1 MTRRKAMTLNEHIDL
16 MKAEGSYNSFVA
28 MRERQEDQRQ
38 KHAAEYKR
46 SEVPLMKAL
55 HGAGINVDSVW
66 TLVNQSKPYPE
77 ALPVLIE
84 ELQKSHPPKVINGIA
99 RALAVPAARYAWP
112 ILVREFKKW
121 PNGAPNEL
129 TAKGG
134 LACALAATVTIEKI
148 DELIELVKDPS
159 NGRARVLLLRGL
171 RRSRQP
177 QAKQAIEAVAFDP
190 DLAVEIASWR
200 KRKTKTDH

>member
-28 MRERQEDQRQ
+28 MRERQEDQRE
-38 KHAAEYKR
+38 KHAAEYKS

-66 TLVNQSKPYPE
+66 TLVNQSKPYP
-77 ALPVLIE
+77 
-84 ELQKSHPPKVINGIA
+84 
-99 RALAVPAARYAWP
+99 
-112 ILVREFKKW
+112 
-121 PNGAPNEL
+121 
-129 TAKGG
+129 
-134 LACALAATVTIEKI
+134 I

-171 RRSRQP
+171 RRSKQP

>member
-1 MTRRKAMTLNEHIDL
+1 MKRRKAMTLGEHIDL

-28 MRERQEDQRQ
+28 MRERQEEQRLQ
-38 KHAAEYKR
+38 RAADYKR
-46 SEVPLMKAL
+46 SEAPLMKAL
-55 HGAGINVDSVW
+55 HGAGIYIDSVW
-66 TLVNQSKPYPE
+66 SLVNQSKPYPE
-77 ALPVLIE
+77 AIPVLLD
-84 ELQKSHPPKVINGIA
+84 ELQKGHPPTVINGIA

-121 PNGAPNEL
+121 PNGAPNEF

-134 LACALAATVTIEKI
+134 LACALAATVTRETI

-171 RRSRQP
+171 RRSKQP
-177 QAKQAIEAVAFDP
+177 QAKGTIEAVAFDP

-200 KRKTKTDH
+200 KRKRKTDH